1 MSNLPEVIAAY
12 IAAYNQMDV
21 AGMIACLSDDV
32 VFRNIVDGDV
42 TVETSG
48 KQAFS
53 DLASAGVQAFKTR
66 HQVVTKMIT
75 VGTVTLVEIDYSAV
89 VSADLSNGWKAG
101 QQLRFRGASAFRVE
115 DGRIVSIT
123 DQS

>member
-1 MSNLPEVIAAY
+1 MSDLPEVIAAY
-12 IAAYNQMDV
+12 IAAYNRMDV
-21 AGMIACLSDDV
+21 AGMVACLSDDV
-32 VFRNIVDGDV
+32 AFRNIVDGDV
-42 TVETSG
+42 TMETSG

-53 DLASAGVQAFKTR
+53 DLASAGVQAFKSRQQT
-66 HQVVTKMIT
+66 VTNMIT

-89 VSADLSNGWKAG
+89 VSADLPNGWKAG

>member
-12 IAAYNQMDV
+12 IEAYNQMDV
-21 AGMIACLSDDV
+21 ASMIACLSDDV

-53 DLASAGVQAFKTR
+53 ELASAGVQEFKSRQQT
-66 HQVVTKMIT
+66 VTNRIT
-75 VGTVTLVEIDYSAV
+75 VGAVTLVEIDYSAV
-89 VSADLSNGWKAG
+89 VSADLPNGWKAG
-101 QQLRFRGASAFRVE
+101 QRLRFRGASAFRVE